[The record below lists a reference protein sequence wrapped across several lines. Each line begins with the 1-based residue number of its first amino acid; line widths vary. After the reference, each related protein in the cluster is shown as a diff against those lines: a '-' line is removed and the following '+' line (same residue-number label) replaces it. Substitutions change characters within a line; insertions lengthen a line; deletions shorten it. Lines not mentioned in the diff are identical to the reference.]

1 MSELTTEK
9 TPQIESDVHDWSA
22 YYDEEGRLYYYN
34 SVTEESSWDPPED
47 GKFNPPE
54 IVEGEETAV
63 ATTDDVNTDGANID
77 AQQAEA
83 TSNQQEAGDNSAE
96 KPTEEVVSQ
105 WIAYKDEEGREYY
118 YNSSTGETQW
128 EKPDEHVVSA
138 EDLEVDEETAG
149 TEAVEGSATIVD
161 IDRGLIDTGGESMQ
175 MEMEGD
181 GERHGSPKEDASETA
196 KQESQKQWVD
206 PEVLRV
212 QEAEAALN
220 QTDSILEPTC
230 IKNVAEVVRSEGGQ
244 PQKAITSLID
254 NYHGQTAICGLLGR
268 WLADFRTAAT
278 SSAGTPADG
287 PSQES
292 TDAVREITQGVISR
306 FVKERF
312 SKETG
317 DRILN
322 LSKAEAAFLEEMM
335 DSSRWRKL
343 LIDLSAVHKD
353 SAVLIYCLQAISKRG
368 HHREIAKRVNQSDHF
383 AVFNAMLQS
392 ELTIIGNVSVSAE
405 SDISSAVE
413 LDDLV
418 DDLVRACCSTS
429 YTYLY
434 SMEMLR
440 HLVSRA
446 LEVAGSSTGSR
457 LNRAIRKWRALSQSL
472 ENSMI
477 DPSAPSNA
485 SGTSHLFRKRRLDVA
500 LTMSELHQSE
510 RRRVKNDPE
519 SNEQHVVNGN
529 GTKRKLETALLS
541 FLRRHSVGMQLDDVV
556 LDSLLPSGI
565 DITSFADTGRLFV
578 QHPVAIKALLE
589 HLFKP
594 GSTRVVA
601 PVLRNKCARLL
612 AFAVLAAEK
621 AAGEEGGM
629 AGDYSDEVALTRM
642 IVQASQLCEQ
652 LETMVSFLVL
662 LDETKS
668 GTSPGEKLCSL
679 ALNCAAIAQGV
690 VIWAEAFT
698 HGTDFASSPAFPT
711 ISVSILSLLRTI
723 SVKHP
728 FTRKRIIDV
737 AVNFLGHSNQDIS
750 YQKVTTIKEQS
761 IRLLII
767 LLLEGEIPDVLGK
780 LSHKMEQHGSSDLD
794 ASLIRYFV
802 GGVLECARPPVSSE
816 FVRCFGLF
824 LKTPKCIDAVRST
837 YFTESNQ
844 ELFREMLLSF
854 ERTASPEDTSLVITL
869 AFAYKVAN

>member
-1 MSELTTEK
+1 MLEQTEEIAE
-9 TPQIESDVHDWSA
+9 IESAVHDWSA

-34 SVTEESSWDPPED
+34 SVTEESSWDPPDD

-63 ATTDDVNTDGANID
+63 ATMDGANTDEANPD
-77 AQQAEA
+77 AQLAEA
-83 TSNQQEAGDNSAE
+83 ANSQQEAGDTAAE
-96 KPTEEVVSQ
+96 KTTEEVVSQ

-128 EKPDEHVVSA
+128 EKPDEQVVSA
-138 EDLEVDEETAG
+138 EDMEVHEEQVG
-149 TEAVEGSATIVD
+149 TEATDESANNGD
-161 IDRGLIDTGGESMQ
+161 LDRGLNDAEGESVQ
-175 MEMEGD
+175 VEMEGD
-181 GERHGSPKEDASETA
+181 GERHRSPKDDTSETT
-196 KQESQKQWVD
+196 KQKSPEEWVD
-206 PEVLRV
+206 PEILRV

-220 QTDSILEPTC
+220 QTDSILEPSC

-278 SSAGTPADG
+278 SSAGTPTDG
-287 PSQES
+287 PSQAS

-343 LIDLSAVHKD
+343 LIDLSAVHKG

-392 ELTIIGNVSVSAE
+392 ELTIIGNISVSAQ

-418 DDLVRACCSTS
+418 DDLVMACCSTS

-440 HLVSRA
+440 HLETRA
-446 LEVAGSSTGSR
+446 LEVVGDNKGSR
-457 LNRAIRKWRALSQSL
+457 LYRAIRKWHALSQSL
-472 ENSMI
+472 EIAMI

-500 LTMSELHQSE
+500 LTTSELHQSE
-510 RRRVKNDPE
+510 RRRPKNDPE
-519 SNEQHVVNGN
+519 SNERHLVNGN
-529 GTKRKLETALLS
+529 GTRRQLETALLS
-541 FLRRHSVGMQLDDVV
+541 FLRRHSVGMQLDDAV

-565 DITSFADTGRLFV
+565 DITSFADTGRLLIE
-578 QHPVAIKALLE
+578 HPVAIKALLE

-621 AAGEEGGM
+621 AAGEDGGM
-629 AGDYSDEVALTRM
+629 TDDYSDEVALTRM

-662 LDETKS
+662 FDQTKS

-723 SVKHP
+723 SMKHP
-728 FTRKRIIDV
+728 FTRKRVVDV

-767 LLLEGEIPDVLGK
+767 LLLEGEIPDVLGR
-780 LSHKMEQHGSSDLD
+780 LCHKMEQHGSSDLD

-837 YFTESNQ
+837 YFTDSNQ

-854 ERTASPEDTSLVITL
+854 EGTSAPDDKSLVSTL
-869 AFAYKVAN
+869 VSAYKVAK